1 MSRVVVMQ
9 TSMAG
14 ETINVSFGDPV
25 RMTGRRAD
33 LFVERGLARE
43 LNPGETFD
51 DDDVVNY
58 SDVSAAPQ
66 PSPATTPV
74 VTTTTP
80 VVTPATPVVSDDD
93 DAAELVEPLIVDL
106 NLNKSDLDRL
116 IEALA
121 TLAEDIRPTTVAEL
135 IEYAATNDPTKLRG
149 LGRATWARVEEQLEL
164 YTSNGGTGDPDADA
178 GDGD

>member
-43 LNPGETFD
+43 LNPGETFAD
-51 DDDVVNY
+51 SDVVNY
-58 SDVSAAPQ
+58 SEVAAAAPQ
-66 PSPATTPV
+66 PSPTPTPVVPVTTPV
-74 VTTTTP
+74 VT
-80 VVTPATPVVSDDD
+80 DDG
-93 DAAELVEPLIVDL
+93 AEAELVQPLIVDL
-106 NLNKSDLDRL
+106 NLNKTDLDRL
-116 IEALA
+116 TAALE

-149 LGRATWARVEEQLEL
+149 LGRATWARVAEQLEL
-164 YTSNGGTGDPDADA
+164 YTSNGGTGESDADA
-178 GDGD
+178 GD